1 MLTEL
6 LLTAVLA
13 AEPDLRT
20 VAETSDYTATATHS
34 EVMDLLKRLDD
45 VDNERGDVMH
55 LTAMGESVEGRTLPL
70 AVLADPPVSSA
81 AEARATGRPIV
92 FALGN
97 IHAGEVCGKEALCML
112 ARELVTTDDHPL
124 LEEIVILLAPIL
136 NADGNER
143 MSPDN
148 RPGQKGPERGMGIRR
163 NAQNLDLNRDWTK
176 LDSPE
181 CRSLVALLNE
191 WDPHIVID
199 LHTTNGSHHRYT
211 LTHEGP
217 TNPAGPR
224 AIIDFTRNEL
234 LPTVTKLLR
243 GRTGYDTFFYANF
256 NREHTVWATYG
267 CDARYSVPYIGLRG
281 RIGILSEA
289 HAYAPY
295 KDRVLATREFVRQIM
310 RYAADHDRR
319 VVELCAEASAA
330 IIDAGRSPQPDDTVG
345 LRFDRVP
352 FNEPVIVRGYEMV
365 EDDSGRPRPT
375 AEPRDYRVLH
385 LGRFVPLESVRR
397 PWAYIIEP
405 GIDQVVEKL
414 RQHGIAVEPFRGDA
428 TVESY
433 TIEGIQRAR
442 REYQGRRRVRLE
454 VEASIRSRSFS
465 EGSII
470 VHTAQPLGTL
480 AVYLL
485 EPRSVDGLASW
496 NLLDAHVRES
506 GAFPVHRVRA
516 DSDLR

>member
-1 MLTEL
+1 
-6 LLTAVLA
+6 
-13 AEPDLRT
+13 
-20 VAETSDYTATATHS
+20 
-34 EVMDLLKRLDD
+34 
-45 VDNERGDVMH
+45 
-55 LTAMGESVEGRTLPL
+55 
-70 AVLADPPVSSA
+70 
-81 AEARATGRPIV
+81 
-92 FALGN
+92 
-97 IHAGEVCGKEALCML
+97 
-112 ARELVTTDDHPL
+112 
-124 LEEIVILLAPIL
+124 
-136 NADGNER
+136 
-143 MSPDN
+143 
-148 RPGQKGPERGMGIRR
+148 MGIRR

-181 CRSLVALLNE
+181 CRALVALLNE

-199 LHTTNGSHHRYT
+199 THTTNGSHHRYT
-211 LTHEGP
+211 LTYEGP
-217 TNPAGPR
+217 TNPAGPH

-243 GRTGYDTFFYANF
+243 DRTSYDAFFYANF

-310 RYAADHDRR
+310 RYAANHDRR
-319 VVELCAEASAA
+319 IVELCAEASAQ
-330 IIDAGRSPQPDDTVG
+330 ITDAGRTPQPSDTVG
-345 LRFDRVP
+345 LRFERVP
-352 FNEPVIVRGYEMV
+352 FNEPVTIRGYEMV

-385 LGRFVPLESVRR
+385 LGRFVPEVSVRR

-405 GIDQVVEKL
+405 GLEHIVAKL
-414 RQHGIAVEPFRGDA
+414 RQHGVVVESFAGDA
-428 TVESY
+428 IVEAY
-433 TIEGIQRAR
+433 TIDDIRRVG
-442 REYQGRRRVRLE
+442 REYQGRRRIRLE
-454 VEASIRSRSFS
+454 VEASLRRTSFS
-465 EGSII
+465 EGAFI

-496 NLLDAHVRES
+496 AFLEDHLDEGRR
-506 GAFPVHRVRA
+506 FPIHRVRA
-516 DSDLR
+516 ESDLR